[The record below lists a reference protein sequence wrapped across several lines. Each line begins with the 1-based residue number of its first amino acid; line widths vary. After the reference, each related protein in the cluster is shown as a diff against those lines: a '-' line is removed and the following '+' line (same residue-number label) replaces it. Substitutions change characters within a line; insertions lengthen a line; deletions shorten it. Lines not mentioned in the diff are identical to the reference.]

1 MQTVL
6 KILEEAQSNVCFKT
20 MLKFRLSGIAQQM
33 KGLCHDKYWESFH
46 KTEMLTALKLH
57 SFTFD
62 NFFFLFFFSEKSS
75 VAKESSKI
83 NKSIS
88 PILKL

>member
-46 KTEMLTALKLH
+46 KIEMLTALKLH

-62 NFFFLFFFSEKSS
+62 NFFFYFFFQKK
-75 VAKESSKI
+75 VQLQKKAPK
-83 NKSIS
+83 
-88 PILKL
+88 